1 MASRAPSSRHPRN
14 PRDDDSTLVERG
26 ETAVLT
32 PRPLEAADVAA
43 LRSVANRFAGADR
56 ARKLALIRGAAD
68 TTLGGTDALLAYHDV
83 LLFLLAYPA
92 TAAMRSLAAREL
104 VRIGTAAR
112 TIEAQGPARA
122 RARLRGSGIA
132 WSTITIAYSYSI
144 VRWLVSRYP
153 RCADVDSFGE
163 RGALLAQWL
172 RHALPAAEFDLVE
185 SGEDSPETVLEAGA
199 TGWRGSRLAWLVA
212 QFERLSCD
220 PALRESLYDS
230 LDLFVTL
237 NPQDA
242 PISRTFARGLP
253 APVFYHRGPL
263 LREVDADRMI
273 ATPLSPSRRLSRGAC
288 QHLVDVGR
296 AALAMLG
303 RETDPITHADIART
317 RYHDLGRGVA
327 IALYSALPARRNALD
342 SHIGYVLFKNMVPIG
357 YGGGWPFLG
366 TCKIGINIFAPFR
379 GGESAFLMASVL
391 RAYAQLF
398 QVERFVVEPY
408 QFGAGNREGL
418 ESGAFW
424 FYFRLGFRPVLPKL
438 CAIALDEFERMG
450 REPGHRTP
458 LSVLRRFTRSDL
470 ERVVVPGARAG
481 CDPAALSQAT
491 TAWIAARCNGRRDRA
506 EAVALRRVV
515 VALGLK
521 EGGWNADERDALRV
535 MAPVLAQIA
544 DLPEWPAREKRRLAA
559 LIRAKGGDEYRYF
572 ALMAGFARLREGL
585 NAVADAEERKR

>member
-1 MASRAPSSRHPRN
+1 M
-14 PRDDDSTLVERG
+14 
-26 ETAVLT
+26 T
-32 PRPLEAADVAA
+32 PRPLEAVDVAA

-56 ARKLALIRGAAD
+56 ARKLALLRAAAD
-68 TTLGGTDALLAYHDV
+68 ATLGDTETLLAYHDV

-104 VRIGTAAR
+104 ARVGAAAR
-112 TIEAQGPARA
+112 IIESNGPARA

-132 WSTITIAYSYSI
+132 WSAITIAYSYSI
-144 VRWLVSRYP
+144 ARWLVSVYP
-153 RCADVDSFGE
+153 GCVDVDSVGE
-163 RGALLAQWL
+163 RGARLAEWL
-172 RHALPAAEFDLVE
+172 RHALPSTEFELLE
-185 SGEDSPETVLEAGA
+185 SGEDSPEALLEAGT

-212 QFERLSCD
+212 QFERLPCD
-220 PALRESLYDS
+220 PALREALYDS

-237 NPQDA
+237 NPRDA

-263 LREVDADRMI
+263 LRDVDADRMI
-273 ATPLSPSRRLSRGAC
+273 AAPLSPSPRLGRDAC
-288 QHLVDVGR
+288 QHLVDAGR
-296 AALAMLG
+296 AILAMLG

-317 RYHDLGRGVA
+317 RYHELGRGVT
-327 IALYSALPARRNALD
+327 IALYSALPARRSALD

-398 QVERFVVEPY
+398 KVERFVVEPY

-424 FYFRLGFRPVLPKL
+424 FYFRLGFRPVEPKL
-438 CAIALDEFERMG
+438 CAIALDEFEQMA
-450 REPGHRTP
+450 REPGRRTS

-470 ERVVVPGARAG
+470 ERVVVPGARAA
-481 CDPAALSQAT
+481 CDPSALSQAT
-491 TAWIAARCNGRRDRA
+491 TAWIAARFNGRRDRA
-506 EAVALRRVV
+506 EVAALRMVV
-515 VALGLK
+515 AALGL
-521 EGGWNADERDALRV
+521 EEGGGWNVDERNALRA

-544 DLPEWPAREKRRLAA
+544 DVRGWPAREKRRLVA

-572 ALMAGFARLREGL
+572 TLMAGFARLREGL
-585 NAVADAEERKR
+585 NAVADSRERKH